1 MKAAIDVL
9 HRKLQTIVNT
19 KAVPKIQLAQD
30 RTAVGAML
38 SQIFPVRDAWLAVR
52 PDQDRACAQWLQ
64 RVGQR
69 FMLLEGRLSAQE
81 VLDLDYEVR
90 YPPRDDDDDGDGD
103 GAADVSSDEAA
114 SSSDSLDDTALMPG
128 QSDALNAIAA
138 GAERGKKLSVS
149 KRLKSKLK
157 AKAAKPNTAA
167 PLSPA
172 KSPPRVKK
180 PASKSR
186 RTSAVDAVTEAV
198 VEAPPPIAAPQV
210 QSFPAVVRA
219 KFE

>member
-90 YPPRDDDDDGDGD
+90 YPPRDDDDDGGD

-149 KRLKSKLK
+149 KRLKTKLK

-180 PASKSR
+180 TATKSR

-198 VEAPPPIAAPQV
+198 VEAPQIAAPQV